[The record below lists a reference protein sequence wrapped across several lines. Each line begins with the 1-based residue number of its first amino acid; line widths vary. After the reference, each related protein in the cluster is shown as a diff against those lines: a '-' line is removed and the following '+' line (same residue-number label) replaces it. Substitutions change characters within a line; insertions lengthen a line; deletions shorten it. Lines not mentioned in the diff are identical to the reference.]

1 LVKEISPMTVAI
13 KPGDRLS
20 NAHIFVAEVGGD

>member
-1 LVKEISPMTVAI
+1 LVEEISPMTGAN
-13 KPGDRLS
+13 KPGPRLS